1 MKEIITKYNV
11 IWIDDEFDKMSQFIL
26 DCKLNHQVNLVPFR
40 TQRAG
45 MEELEKHNGMQSFW
59 MPKCLTNQTM
69 KRQN

>member
-45 MEELEKHNGMQSFW
+45 MEELEKHIEKWDAVILDAKMFDE
-59 MPKCLTNQTM
+59 
-69 KRQN
+69 